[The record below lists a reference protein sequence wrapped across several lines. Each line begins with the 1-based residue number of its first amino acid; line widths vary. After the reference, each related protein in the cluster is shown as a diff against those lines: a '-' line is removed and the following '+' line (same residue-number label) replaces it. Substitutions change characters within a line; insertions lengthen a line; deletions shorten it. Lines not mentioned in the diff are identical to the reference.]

1 MSALAL
7 PPAARRVF
15 DLLRHGLG
23 APLIVLALLA
33 MIVVPLPAPVL
44 DALFTFNIAIS
55 LMVLL
60 AVVNVK
66 RPLDFT
72 IFPIVLLMT
81 TMLRLA
87 LNVASTRVILM
98 NGQGGHEAAGKVIAA
113 FGQFVI
119 GGDYAVGI
127 VVFAILTII
136 NFVVITKGAGRVSEV
151 SARFILDAMPG
162 KQMAIDADLNA
173 GLLTR
178 EEAKARREEVREE
191 ADFYGAMDGA
201 NKFIR
206 GDAIAAILIL
216 FINLV
221 GGLAVGVMV
230 HGMPV
235 GEAAATYTLLTI
247 GDGLV
252 SQLPALLVSAAVAML
267 VTRASRAQDMG
278 KSMVGQVFGQ
288 HRALAVAA
296 GIMGLVGLVP
306 GMPNLAFLT
315 IAAIL
320 GGLAWLMYKRQLD
333 EKAEGAGHAGDARL
347 LAGGNSGAAG
357 LLEHDNRPAA
367 NAELSWD
374 ELRPV
379 DPLGLEVG
387 YRLIPLVDKNQNGEL
402 MARIKGVRRKL
413 TQDLGFL
420 VPPVHIRDNLELAPN
435 AYRLLVHGVPVA
447 SAEIHPERE
456 LALDPGGA
464 LGPIDGLSGKD
475 PAFGLDA
482 TWILP
487 SGRAQAEALGYT
499 VVDPATV
506 VATHLSH
513 LIAEHAPEL
522 LGHEEVQ
529 QLLATLA
536 KSAPRLVE
544 DLTPKSLPLPVVA
557 RVLQNLLGERIAL
570 RQLRKIVESL
580 VENAPHSQDPALL
593 TGAVRTALGRFIV
606 QEIAGS
612 APELPVYTLNPQLE
626 RVLQESMQGN
636 GAALEPG
643 LAERLHQSL
652 ADAVAKQEARNE
664 PAVLLVPTPVRPALA
679 RMVRHS
685 VPQLSVLAYNEV
697 PEDKRLKLIGSI
709 N

>member
-1 MSALAL
+1 MSAR
-7 PPAARRVF
+7 PAPMNARRVME
-15 DLLRHGLG
+15 LLRNGLG
-23 APLIVLALLA
+23 APLALMAMLA
-33 MIVVPLPAPVL
+33 MLMVPLAAPVL

-60 AVVNVK
+60 AVVYVQ
-66 RPLDFT
+66 RPLEFT

-87 LNVASTRVILM
+87 LNVASSRVILI
-98 NGQGGHEAAGKVIAA
+98 NGQDGHAAAGKVIEA

-119 GGDYAVGI
+119 GGNYAVGI

-151 SARFILDAMPG
+151 TARFILDAMPG

-216 FINLV
+216 FINLI
-221 GGLAVGVMV
+221 GGMAVGMLQ
-230 HGMPV
+230 HGMSFMD
-235 GEAAATYTLLTI
+235 AASTYTLLSI

-252 SQLPALLVSAAVAML
+252 AQLPALLVSSSVALL
-267 VTRASRAQDMG
+267 VTRASRAQDMRG
-278 KSMVGQVFGQ
+278 AMVSQVFGQ

-296 GIMGLVGLVP
+296 AILGLVGLVP
-306 GMPNLAFLT
+306 GMPNVAFLT
-315 IAAIL
+315 LGLIL
-320 GGLAWLMYKRQLD
+320 GVIAWKLYKRSLA
-333 EKAEGAGHAGDARL
+333 KPASGD
-347 LAGGNSGAAG
+347 
-357 LLEHDNRPAA
+357 PAA
-367 NAELSWD
+367 DPQAAAAATAAQASAELSWD
-374 ELRPV
+374 ELRPI

-387 YRLIPLVDKNQNGEL
+387 YRLIPLVDKNQGGEL

-413 TQDLGFL
+413 TQDIGFL
-420 VPPVHIRDNLELAPN
+420 VPPVHIRDNLELSAN

-447 SAEIHPERE
+447 TAEIYSDRE

-464 LGPIDGLSGKD
+464 LGQLDGIPGKD

-482 TWILP
+482 TWIQP
-487 SGRAQAEALGYT
+487 HQRAYAESMAYT

-513 LIAEHAPEL
+513 LIREHAPEL

-536 KSAPRLVE
+536 KTAPKMVE
-544 DLTPKSLPLPVVA
+544 DLTPKALPLSVVV
-557 RVLQNLLGERIAL
+557 RVLQNLLIEKIPV
-570 RQLRKIVESL
+570 RQLRKIVEAL
-580 VENAPHSQDPALL
+580 VEHAPHSQDPATL
-593 TGAVRTALGRFIV
+593 TAAVRTSLGRFIV
-606 QEIAGS
+606 QEIAGMS
-612 APELPVYTLNPQLE
+612 AELPVFTLAPQLE
-626 RVLQESMQGN
+626 RVLQESTHGN
-636 GAALEPG
+636 GVALEPG

-652 ADAVAKQEARNE
+652 ADCVGKQEARNE
-664 PAVLLVPTPVRPALA
+664 PAVVLVPGQVRAALA
-679 RMVRHS
+679 RLVRHS
-685 VPQLSVLAYNEV
+685 VPSLSVLAYSEV
-697 PEDKRLKLIGSI
+697 PEDKRLKLVGTIS
-709 N
+709 